1 MDPPYHPSDAT
12 RQANAERPS
21 AYEQTPYY
29 QSQNG
34 PPPPAPGHYHH
45 QQYVQQPLAYPP
57 SDITPQY
64 LPPLHNVIHTT
75 STQDARYQQAQS
87 RPQAQPNLHTY
98 AHTVQPVQQEP
109 PPGSSSVQVDEADA
123 TSLPEAHT
131 NWTYKLEVKQQPAR
145 ARMCGSGERDRRP
158 LSPPPCIRLAIFD
171 QDGVEIN
178 YDNID
183 PSLFIILVDL
193 WNVDGTQEMNLT
205 SAVSNSTNDSGI
217 TTPSTTYMPLG
228 NEPASLGY
236 QNPAQ
241 ASMRDVT
248 YGGHQS
254 NGYPAAEY
262 AMQPNPAHAHPSRN
276 SNGGY
281 THSPMLPSQQYYLPS
296 DYRPVPPGLSTLP
309 TQGYDTPNGY
319 GEGSGPPVAQ
329 IPGKASSRYNL
340 VGNRAVTA
348 FILRDT
354 EQRPG
359 VWFILHDLSIR
370 HEGFYRLK
378 FSVVHMLRPGARHK
392 QEANITKERT
402 PILVSC
408 FSQAFQVWSAKKF
421 PGVKKSTALSKVF
434 SDQGIKIPIR
444 KGGEG
449 SDDENQAE

>member
-1 MDPPYHPSDAT
+1 MVLVHLLRVITTTINNTCSNLQRT
-12 RQANAERPS
+12 LHRTSRRNIF
-21 AYEQTPYY
+21 
-29 QSQNG
+29 
-34 PPPPAPGHYHH
+34 HH
-45 QQYVQQPLAYPP
+45 F
-57 SDITPQY
+57 
-64 LPPLHNVIHTT
+64 TT
-75 STQDARYQQAQS
+75 SY
-87 RPQAQPNLHTY
+87 
-98 AHTVQPVQQEP
+98 TVLPVQQEP
-109 PPGSSSVQVDEADA
+109 PPGSSGVQVDEEDA

-171 QDGVEIN
+171 QDGLEIN

-193 WNVDGTQEMNLT
+193 WNVDCTQEMNLT
-205 SAVSNSTNDSGI
+205 SAVTNSTNDSGI

-254 NGYPAAEY
+254 NGYPATEY
-262 AMQPNPAHAHPSRN
+262 AMQPNPV
-276 SNGGY
+276 
-281 THSPMLPSQQYYLPS
+281 
-296 DYRPVPPGLSTLP
+296 D
-309 TQGYDTPNGY
+309 
-319 GEGSGPPVAQ
+319 
-329 IPGKASSRYNL
+329 
-340 VGNRAVTA
+340 VTA